1 MFSSLIKN
9 LSILKKFLFINL
21 LIFIFIGTF
30 TIIYLN
36 YVQPNLIK
44 KKTSLQIEV
53 INNTISNLNRLDIA
67 FKKDE
72 VKKFLL
78 STRFLFQNLD
88 RVIFFNES
96 FEILADTDTLDLDPR
111 SFSSRI
117 EIVEFDLQNNEDKE
131 KSSDELIDSKKKSQ
145 FKDTLQEYS
154 ISDDYGKPV
163 TFTIE
168 TYNKF
173 KLSTIKN
180 VLLNDQNVG
189 YILISQNANDVKTAI
204 NERKTFVIRTAILIA
219 IVIFIFSLVLNRYFL
234 KPIKNL
240 VNYTENIKDK
250 SKKKIDIKTAI
261 NERKTFVIRTAIL
274 IAVVI
279 FIFSLVLNRYF
290 LKPIKNLV
298 NYTENIKEKSKK
310 KIDIKSLIER
320 NDELGTLSLSLDE
333 MTNELQKRV
342 NTAENFST
350 DLVHEIRNPL
360 ASLKSASEILEVT
373 NDNIEKE
380 KLTKILT
387 HDVERIERLI
397 TDYSQMLKD
406 EVAITKESMK
416 ILDLKKI
423 ADSVVDD
430 FNAIYNTK
438 RGINIDLQFKN
449 SGEKFNIKGIE
460 NRIEQVLANLLENSI
475 SFSKDN
481 QKIIVKLSQKKDGKI
496 SLSVIDEGIGFKEKN
511 TDKIFRRFYSNR
523 PDKFGEHSG
532 LGLNIVKNLVDLHG
546 GQVIASNNV
555 SKKGAKVEIIFPKF
569 N

>member
-1 MFSSLIKN
+1 MFSNLLKN
-9 LSILKKFLFINL
+9 LSILKKFLLIN
-21 LIFIFIGTF
+21 FIFF
-30 TIIYLN
+30 TIIGLFTFAYLN
-36 YVQPNLIK
+36 NVQPNLIK
-44 KKTSLQIEV
+44 KKSSNHIEI
-53 INNTISNLNRLDIA
+53 INNTIDNLIRLEVNFVEEDIR
-67 FKKDE
+67 
-72 VKKFLL
+72 KFLF

-88 RVIFFNES
+88 RVLFFDNELNL
-96 FEILADTDTLDLDPR
+96 IGDTDTLDLDPR
-111 SFSSRI
+111 SFSSRLDLVELEVLSEKKTKEII
-117 EIVEFDLQNNEDKE
+117 ETKNINVGKDNLVSLKDILFNYVG
-131 KSSDELIDSKKKSQ
+131 SKN
-145 FKDTLQEYS
+145 
-154 ISDDYGKPV
+154 YGIPF
-163 TFTIE
+163 TFTQDE
-168 TYNKF
+168 FNKF
-173 KLSTIKN
+173 KLTTIKN
-180 VLLNDQNVG
+180 VIKDEKNVG
-189 YILISQNANDVKTAI
+189 YLAISENANDIKAAI
-204 NERKTFVIRTAILIA
+204 DERKTFIIRTAIA
-219 IVIFIFSLVLNRYFL
+219 VGIVILIFSFVLNRYFL

-240 VNYTENIKDK
+240 VNYT
-250 SKKKIDIKTAI
+250 KT
-261 NERKTFVIRTAIL
+261 
-274 IAVVI
+274 
-279 FIFSLVLNRYF
+279 
-290 LKPIKNLV
+290 
-298 NYTENIKEKSKK
+298 IKEKNSKVTN
-310 KIDIKSLIER
+310 IEGLKLR
-320 NDELGTLSLSLDE
+320 NDELGLLSTSLDD
-333 MTNELQKRV
+333 MTLELQKRISQ
-342 NTAENFST
+342 AENFST

-360 ASLKSASEILEVT
+360 ASLKSASELLEVT
-373 NDNIEKE
+373 NSNSEKE

-406 EVAITKESMK
+406 EVAITRESMK

-481 QKIIVKLSQKKDGKI
+481 QSIVVKLSQKKDGKI

-511 TDKIFRRFYSNR
+511 TDKIFKRFYSNR

-555 SKKGAKVEIIFPKF
+555 NKKGAKVEIIFPKL